1 MKLKDKVAIVTGATK
16 GIGEACAY
24 EYARE
29 GAKVVVTGR
38 TVELGEKV
46 AQKIRDDIG
55 REGVFVKC
63 DVSKSAEV
71 QNLID
76 KTVERF
82 GRLDI
87 MLANAGTNAKAD
99 FLDITEED
107 WDWVIDVDLKGTFL
121 CGQYAARQMVKEGHG
136 GVIINMS
143 SVMAVLGL
151 KTQAH
156 YCAAKGG
163 INQLTKVMALSLI
176 DYDIRVNAIGPGPI
190 MTELMQRVAENK
202 DLMDTILRRTP
213 MGRIGTCEEVAA
225 VAVFLASD
233 DSSFI
238 MGQCIYPDGGRMIQ
252 SFDRDQR
259 S

>member
-1 MKLKDKVAIVTGATK
+1 MKLKDKVAIITGSTK

-24 EYARE
+24 EFVKE
-29 GAKVVVTGR
+29 GAKVVVIGR

-46 AQKIRDDIG
+46 VEKIQTELG
-55 REGVFVKC
+55 GQALFVKC
-63 DVSKSAEV
+63 DVSQSVEV

-99 FLDITEED
+99 FLHIAEED
-107 WDWVIDVDLKGTFL
+107 WDWVINVDLKGTFL

-136 GVIINMS
+136 DVIINMS

-156 YCAAKGG
+156 YCAA
-163 INQLTKVMALSLI
+163 
-176 DYDIRVNAIGPGPI
+176 
-190 MTELMQRVAENK
+190 
-202 DLMDTILRRTP
+202 
-213 MGRIGTCEEVAA
+213 
-225 VAVFLASD
+225 
-233 DSSFI
+233 
-238 MGQCIYPDGGRMIQ
+238 
-252 SFDRDQR
+252 R

>member
-1 MKLKDKVAIVTGATK
+1 MKLKDKVAIVTGSTK

-38 TVELGEKV
+38 TVELGQKV
-46 AQKIRDDIG
+46 VKKIEDELG
-55 REGVFVKC
+55 GEALFVQC

-71 QNLID
+71 QNLIE

-87 MLANAGTNAKAD
+87 MLANAGTNAKSD
-99 FLDITEED
+99 FLDIREED
-107 WDWVIDVDLKGTFL
+107 WDWVMDVDLKGTFL

-136 GVIINMS
+136 GVIINVS
-143 SVMAVLGL
+143 SVMAILGL
-151 KTQAH
+151 KTQVH

-163 INQLTKVMALSLI
+163 INQLTKAMALSLI

-190 MTELMQRVAENK
+190 LTELMQRVAENEE
-202 DLMDTILRRTP
+202 LMNTVLKRTP
-213 MGRIGTCEEVAA
+213 MGRIGTCDEVAR
-225 VAVFLASD
+225 VAVFLACE

-252 SFDRDQR
+252 SFDREQR